1 MSKPTINPYEQ
12 RLAVQSTI
20 RNYISQLMLNNDLS
34 PSMVEDALNKVIIDL
49 HPMIVQEILED
60 GERIKEFRTAQ
71 DGVNEAMEKL
81 QQEQESF
88 LNSQEV
94 EDGTGVNT
102 DNN

>member
-1 MSKPTINPYEQ
+1 MNDPTINPYEQ

-34 PSMVEDALNKVIIDL
+34 PSMIEDALNKTIIDL
-49 HPMIVQEILED
+49 HPLIIQEVLED
-60 GERIKEFRTAQ
+60 GERIKKFRAAQ
-71 DGVNEAMEKL
+71 NDVNEAVEKL
-81 QQEQESF
+81 QQEQEPLLS
-88 LNSQEV
+88 SQEV